1 MAVNTNFYV
10 TLNAL
15 MSAVDNGIAVVDYD
29 SFVDA
34 GKKLA
39 DMQIGDLVNGFLSPM
54 MNKIQKTILNVR
66 QYSGVLTDMYSGTLN
81 YGVLENILMDKFYS
95 MDASVFDGQTLT
107 NGQTYT
113 DQFKVFLPEVTAK
126 YYTESDSFAKTITIR
141 DTDLRGAFATPEK
154 MDGFISGIMTQVT
167 NSISF
172 ANESARLGTLAR
184 ALKTADGYA
193 AGVADTDETLPATRY
208 DLVTIYNARFNTSL
222 TSAEAL
228 YNDSFVRFAV
238 ATIRDISKLM
248 EKPSTGFN
256 TEAFE
261 TWTPVEEQRLKL
273 SALFDKA
280 IRVSVIDAYNP
291 SYGVIEQDY
300 EVLPYWQTAKN
311 RLCIGTSKTG
321 DAKPSSAII
330 AALYDNRAMGE
341 MLQLEENA
349 VTRNELRRYTNY
361 HFLLNRMYWNLD
373 EANFVIFTLN

>member
-15 MSAVDNGIAVVDYD
+15 MSAVDSGIAVVDYD

-39 DMQIGDLVNGFLSPM
+39 DMQISDLVNGFLSPM

-66 QYSGVLTDMYSGTLN
+66 QYSGVLTDMYAGTLN

-113 DQFKVFLPEVTAK
+113 DQFKVALPEVTAK

-154 MDGFISGIMTQVT
+154 MDGFISG
-167 NSISF
+167 
-172 ANESARLGTLAR
+172 
-184 ALKTADGYA
+184 DGYA
-193 AGVADTDETLPATRY
+193 TGVQDTDETLPATRY

-321 DAKPSSAII
+321 DPVQSSAII
-330 AALYDNRAMGE
+330 ACLYDNRAMGE

-373 EANFVIFTLN
+373 EANFTIFTLN

>member
-1 MAVNTNFYV
+1 MAVNTNFYT

-15 MSAVDNGIAVVDYD
+15 MSAVDSGIAVVDYD

-39 DMQIGDLVNGFLSPM
+39 DMQASDLANKFLNPL
-54 MNKIQKTILNVR
+54 MNKVQKTILNVR
-66 QYSGVLTDMYSGTLN
+66 QYNGVLTDMYAGTLN

-95 MDASVFDGQTLT
+95 MDSSLFDGETLVD
-107 NGQTYT
+107 GQTYT
-113 DQFKVFLPEVTAK
+113 DQFKVALPDVTAK

-141 DTDLRGAFATPEK
+141 DTDLKGAFATPEK
-154 MDGFISGIMTQVT
+154 MDRFISGIMTQVT

-184 ALKTADGYA
+184 ALKTADGFA
-193 AGVADTDETLPATRY
+193 AGAEDEDETKPAVRY
-208 DLVTIYNARFNTSL
+208 DLVSIYNERFGTTLQSD
-222 TSAEAL
+222 EAL

-238 ATIRDISKLM
+238 ATIRDISNLM
-248 EKPSTGFN
+248 AKPSTGFN
-256 TEAFE
+256 TEGFQ
-261 TWTPVEEQRLKL
+261 TWTPKEEQKLKVN
-273 SALFDKA
+273 ALFDKA

-291 SYGVIEQDY
+291 SYGVIEDAY

-311 RLCIGTSKTG
+311 RLAVGVDDDS
-321 DAKPSSAII
+321 AVASSPII
-330 AALYDNRAMGE
+330 ACLYDNRAMGE

-349 VTRNELRRYTNY
+349 VTRNELRRYTNF
-361 HFLLNRMYWNLD
+361 HFLMNRMYWNLD